1 MEAAAAQVGLSLK
14 FVSPGRANVPDRIKL
29 FPVPPEHQEIVARYF
44 RFAEY
49 KAPNKKP
56 RPGQVREHDRLRDP
70 RQAFLHVHERREQ
83 TRSEQLDRQTHGH
96 GGNDQQREALARLSE
111 DDNPAQDFEAPP
123 HVLRQEE
130 YP

>member
-1 MEAAAAQVGLSLK
+1 MRESAIERADKEATTALGGLSLK

-56 RPGQVREHDRLRDP
+56 RPGQVREHDRLRTMGFAVD
-70 RQAFLHVHERREQ
+70 VI
-83 TRSEQLDRQTHGH
+83 
-96 GGNDQQREALARLSE
+96 DQPPESKKLAL
-111 DDNPAQDFEAPP
+111 
-123 HVLRQEE
+123 
-130 YP
+130 